1 MSIADEAL
9 DSAPALAY
17 RELMPS
23 TLHELLLE
31 MVRRDPG
38 LLRSLTGDAL
48 TDVWMPNA
56 PVSVVDSQ
64 LVSSAPIERRADLV
78 LELPGLSV
86 VVEAQLRVDAKKLTA
101 WPAYQALRRARSNH
115 PVAVVVLTTKRS
127 VERWATAGVELG
139 PGQVWAPLV
148 VGPSAFPTAPSR
160 ETVARNPE
168 LAVLAAE
175 LMDPHSPVDEGLPT
189 LRTAVHGLDDA
200 ARAGLADDTAEL
212 YLDAVLA
219 AAPEAVR
226 RALEAEMELRN
237 YEYKSDFAKKYY
249 GQGVTDGRA
258 EGEARGRAEGEAR
271 GRAEAVLAV
280 AASRGLV
287 LSTAERTLVAECRD
301 LATLDRWVVRAATV
315 ERASEIFA

>member
-1 MSIADEAL
+1 
-9 DSAPALAY
+9 
-17 RELMPS
+17 MPS

-31 MVRRDPG
+31 MIWRNPS

-48 TDVWMPNA
+48 ADVWMADA

-64 LVSSAPIERRADLV
+64 LVALAPIERRADLV
-78 LELPGLSV
+78 LELPGLTV
-86 VVEAQLRVDAKKLTA
+86 VVEAQLRVDARKLTA
-101 WPAYQALRRARSNH
+101 WPTYQVLLRSRSNH

-148 VGPSAFPTAPSR
+148 VGPSALPSAPSR
-160 ETVARNPE
+160 EAVARNPA

-175 LMDPHSPVDEGLPT
+175 LMDPHSPVDEALPT

-237 YEYKSDFAKKYY
+237 YEYKSDFAKKY
-249 GQGVTDGRA
+249 VAIGRA
-258 EGEARGRAEGEAR
+258 EGEARGEARGRAEGEAR
-271 GRAEAVLAV
+271 GEARGRAEGEARGEARGRAEALLAV
-280 AASRGLV
+280 AASRGLK
-287 LSTAERTLVAECRD
+287 LSAGERALVSECRD

-315 ERASEIFA
+315 GRASEIFE